1 MDTLSGKV
9 TEITRDNSTEKFYEK
24 YVDPKYLNKK
34 KYDQELKKDE
44 EQKDEVRK
52 DHKKK
57 ENATPKVQS
66 SMPADWDAQRDIA
79 FNIMYFFLAFIAAT
93 FSLLY
98 VYFKTTTSR
107 QSAQKNKRSSDEER

>member
-1 MDTLSGKV
+1 MDTVSGKV

-44 EQKDEVRK
+44 GEKDEVRK
-52 DHKKK
+52 DHKKNK
-57 ENATPKVQS
+57 DVTPKVQS
-66 SMPADWDAQRDIA
+66 GMSTDWDAQRDIA
-79 FNIMYFFLAFIAAT
+79 FNIMYFFIAFIAAT

-98 VYFKTTTSR
+98 VYFKTST
-107 QSAQKNKRSSDEER
+107 